1 MVAVFKSV
9 ELAEKG
15 WCPMSIPKIL
25 FVHEISISRKHF
37 HIFFFFFFLVQEGTQ
52 GFGRGSE
59 KCVFV
64 EYTYWLGT
72 KLYTYMIS
80 Q

>member
-37 HIFFFFFFLVQEGTQ
+37 HIFFFFG
-52 GFGRGSE
+52 
-59 KCVFV
+59 
-64 EYTYWLGT
+64 LGG
-72 KLYTYMIS
+72 YSGIRER

>member
-37 HIFFFFFFLVQEGTQ
+37 HIFFFFWSRRVLRDSGEAVRNVCLLSTPTG
-52 GFGRGSE
+52 
-59 KCVFV
+59 
-64 EYTYWLGT
+64 
-72 KLYTYMIS
+72 
-80 Q
+80 